1 MKTIFLASL
10 FLSMTF
16 AHAASL
22 QVCPASQAP
31 ADAARAALPGP
42 GELVVVA
49 SSQPSL
55 PGCRATPLGVDVSQ
69 VDALYP
75 LPAGE
80 RPARTILLY
89 GPADQKRF
97 VPSSHDLPQPDPA
110 NATPRRVTMP
120 LRANLLPDAKLRP
133 FGIEERVSINHQDGK
148 LRLQCRAGTRPAGV
162 LLDGPWKLALGAFA
176 LGADFSGSGSFAL
189 QAADAA
195 SSARE
200 SSYALGEL
208 AATTTPRSV
217 ALPLPARLDRA
228 NWRQFVLLC
237 PSHAATL
244 DLAALRLEPVAPA
257 QPAPRSTWIWDR
269 GEWMDKG
276 DALLA
281 WAKSENIGELF
292 IVVTLDGPRVRDPQ
306 QLRTF
311 VRKASSAGITVTSVE
326 GDPHMALPNHRAATA
341 DRARAFAAYNRE
353 SAPEERLRAMQFDV
367 EPYLL
372 PDAVLAPNDRDR
384 EYLAMARTLREAAGA
399 MPLEFVVPF
408 WWWDKTALLD
418 GLAQVAD
425 GLAVMDYRTAP
436 DEIVRFA
443 VPFLD
448 WAAVHNKRVHIALE
462 AGSVGAERQ
471 RRYVR
476 ADAGEAG
483 DLLLAQAGETPV
495 LVLLRQ
501 PAKAAAGSL
510 YRFSSERI
518 LDGSATSFY
527 GDKDRLRRLL
537 PELERDLGAWA
548 GFAGVA
554 LHGWR

>member
-1 MKTIFLASL
+1 MKALLFASL
-10 FLSMTF
+10 LLTMT
-16 AHAASL
+16 ATHEASL

-31 ADAARAALPGP
+31 ADAPRAALPGP
-42 GELVVVA
+42 GDLVVVA
-49 SSQPSL
+49 SAQPAL
-55 PGCRATPLGVDVSQ
+55 PGCSATPLGVDASQ

-75 LPAGE
+75 LPLGE

-97 VPSSHDLPQPDPA
+97 VPGSHDLPQPDPA
-110 NATPRRVTMP
+110 NAAPRRATMP

-133 FGIEERVSINHQDGK
+133 FGIEERVSIERRDGEV
-148 LRLQCRAGTRPAGV
+148 RLQCRAGTRPAGV

-176 LGADFSGSGSFAL
+176 LGADFSGNGNFAL

-200 SSYALGEL
+200 SSYTVGDL
-208 AATTTPRSV
+208 AATKTPRSV
-217 ALPLPARLDRA
+217 ALPLPAQLDRA

-237 PSHAATL
+237 PSTAATL
-244 DLAALRLEPVAPA
+244 DLHALRLEPVAPA
-257 QPAPRSTWIWDR
+257 KPAPRSTWIWDR

-281 WAKSENIGELF
+281 WAKGENIGELF

-306 QLRTF
+306 QLRAF
-311 VRKASSAGITVTSVE
+311 VRKASAAGIAVTSVE

-341 DRARAFAAYNRE
+341 DRARAFAAYNRA

-372 PDAVLAPNDRDR
+372 PDAVLPPNERDQ
-384 EYLAMARTLREAAGA
+384 EYLAMARALREAAGD

-408 WWWDKTALLD
+408 WWWDKSELLE
-418 GLAQVAD
+418 GLANVAD

-443 VPFLD
+443 LPFLD
-448 WAAVHNKRVHIALE
+448 WAAVHHKRVHIALE
-462 AGSVGAERQ
+462 AGKVGAERQ

-483 DLLLAQAGETPV
+483 ELLLAQAGETPV

-501 PAKAAAGSL
+501 PAKAAAGTL
-510 YRFSSERI
+510 FRFSSERI

-527 GDKDRLRRLL
+527 GDKDKLRKLL

-548 GFAGVA
+548 GFAGIA

>member
-1 MKTIFLASL
+1 
-10 FLSMTF
+10 
-16 AHAASL
+16 
-22 QVCPASQAP
+22 
-31 ADAARAALPGP
+31 
-42 GELVVVA
+42 VVA
-49 SSQPSL
+49 SSQPGL
-55 PGCRATPLGVDVSQ
+55 PGCRATPLGVDAAQ

-97 VPSSHDLPQPDPA
+97 APSSHDLPQPDPA
-110 NATPRRVTMP
+110 HAAPRRVTMP
-120 LRANLLPDAKLRP
+120 LRTNLLRDAKLRP
-133 FGIEERVSINHQDGK
+133 FGIEERVSIERKDGK
-148 LRLQCRAGTRPAGV
+148 LRLECRAGTRPAGV
-162 LLDGPWKLALGAFA
+162 LLDGPWKLAQGAFT
-176 LGADFSGSGSFAL
+176 LGADFSGGGSFAL

-200 SSYALGEL
+200 SSYAVGEL
-208 AATTTPRSV
+208 AAAKVPRSI
-217 ALPLPARLDRA
+217 ALPLPAQLERA
-228 NWRQFVLLC
+228 SWRQFVLLC
-237 PSHAATL
+237 PTSAATL
-244 DLAALRLEPVAPA
+244 NLDALRLEPVAPA
-257 QPAPRSTWIWDR
+257 RPAPRSTWIWDR

-281 WAKSENIGELF
+281 WAKREHIGELF
-292 IVVTLDGPRVRDPQ
+292 IVVTLDGPKVRDPQ
-306 QLRTF
+306 QLRAF
-311 VRKASSAGITVTSVE
+311 VRKASSAGITVSSVE

-341 DRARAFAAYNRE
+341 DRARAFAAYNHA

-372 PDAVLAPNDRDR
+372 PDAVLPPNERDR
-384 EYLAMARTLREAAGA
+384 EYLAMARALREAAGD

-408 WWWDKTALLD
+408 WWWDKTALLE
-418 GLAQVAD
+418 GLADVAD

-462 AGSVGAERQ
+462 AGKVGAERQ

-476 ADAGEAG
+476 ADANEAG
-483 DLLLAQAGETPV
+483 ELLLAQAGETPV

-501 PAKAAAGSL
+501 PAKTAAGQL
-510 YRFSSERI
+510 FRFSSERI

-527 GDKDRLRRLL
+527 GDKDKLRELL
-537 PELERDLGAWA
+537 PELERDLGAWP
-548 GFAGVA
+548 GFAGIA

>member
-1 MKTIFLASL
+1 MKTLLLASL
-10 FLSMTF
+10 LLTMTS

-31 ADAARAALPGP
+31 ADAPRAALPGAA
-42 GELVVVA
+42 GTVVA
-49 SSQPSL
+49 ASPQASL
-55 PGCRATPLGVDVSQ
+55 PGCRASALGVDAGQ
-69 VDALYP
+69 VAALYP

-89 GPADQKRF
+89 GAADGQPF

-110 NATPRRVTMP
+110 NATPRRTPMP
-120 LRANLLPDAKLRP
+120 LRTNLLPDAKLRS
-133 FGIEERVSINHQDGK
+133 FGVEERVGIAHADGK
-148 LRLQCRAGTRPAGV
+148 LRLSCRAGTRPAGV
-162 LLDGPWKLALGAFA
+162 LLDGPWTLPLGAFR
-176 LGADFSGSGSFAL
+176 LGADFSGSGNFAI
-189 QAADAA
+189 QVADAA

-200 SSYALGEL
+200 SSYALGDL
-208 AATTTPRSV
+208 AAAGSARSA
-217 ALPLPARLDRA
+217 ALPLPAQLDRA
-228 NWRQFVLLC
+228 HWRQFVLLC
-237 PSHAATL
+237 PQEAATL
-244 DLAALRLEPVAPA
+244 ELDALRLEPVAPA
-257 QPAPRSTWIWDR
+257 KPAPRSTWIWDR

-276 DALLA
+276 EALLA
-281 WAKSENIGELF
+281 WAKKEGIGELF
-292 IVVTLDGPRVRDPQ
+292 IVVTLDGPGVRDPQ
-306 QLRTF
+306 LLRAF
-311 VRKASSAGITVTSVE
+311 VRKASAAGIAVTSVE

-372 PDAVLAPNDRDR
+372 ADAVLPPDARDR
-384 EYLAMARTLREAAGA
+384 EYLAMARALREAAGDMA
-399 MPLEFVVPF
+399 LEFVVPF

-418 GLAQVAD
+418 GLAGVAD

-448 WAAVHNKRVHIALE
+448 WAAVHGKRVHIALE
-462 AGSVGAERQ
+462 AGRVGAERQ

-476 ADAGEAG
+476 AAADEAGE
-483 DLLLAQAGETPV
+483 LLLAQAGETPV

-501 PAKAAAGSL
+501 PAKTAAGSL

-527 GDKDRLRRLL
+527 ADKEKLRKLL

-548 GFAGVA
+548 GFAGIA

>member
-1 MKTIFLASL
+1 MKTILFASL
-10 FLSMTF
+10 FLSMTS
-16 AHAASL
+16 AHAAWL

-31 ADAARAALPGP
+31 ADAPRAALPGA
-42 GELVVVA
+42 GDLVLVA
-49 SSQPSL
+49 SSQPTL
-55 PGCRATPLGVDVSQ
+55 AGCRAAPLGVDAGQ

-97 VPSSHDLPQPDPA
+97 VPGSHELPQPDPA
-110 NATPRRVTMP
+110 NAAPRRVSMP
-120 LRANLLPDAKLRP
+120 LRSNLLADARVRS
-133 FGIEERVSINHQDGK
+133 FGVEERVAITHADGK
-148 LRLQCRAGTRPAGV
+148 LRIACRAGTRPAGV
-162 LLDGPWKLALGAFA
+162 LLDGDWRLPLGAFRLA
-176 LGADFSGSGSFAL
+176 AEFSGNGSFAV

-200 SSYALGEL
+200 SAHEVGALT
-208 AATTTPRSV
+208 AAPAARSA
-217 ALPLPARLDRA
+217 ALPLPAQLDRA

-237 PSHAATL
+237 PENAASLQL
-244 DLAALRLEPVAPA
+244 DALRLEAMPA
-257 QPAPRSTWIWDR
+257 KAVPRSTWIWDR
-269 GEWMDKG
+269 GEWMDKP

-281 WAKSENIGELF
+281 WAKRENIGELF

-306 QLRTF
+306 LLRAF
-311 VRKASSAGITVTSVE
+311 VRKASAAGITVTSVE

-341 DRARAFAAYNRE
+341 DRARAFAAYNRD

-372 PDAVLAPNDRDR
+372 PDAVLPPNQRDR
-384 EYLAMARTLREAAGA
+384 EYLAMARALRAAAGD

-408 WWWDKTALLD
+408 WWWDKTELLD
-418 GLAQVAD
+418 ELAKVAD

-448 WAAVHNKRVHIALE
+448 WAAVHGKRVHIALE
-462 AGSVGAERQ
+462 AGRVGAERQ

-476 ADAGEAG
+476 AGANEAGE
-483 DLLLAQAGETPV
+483 LLLAQAGETPV

-501 PAKAAAGSL
+501 PAKAASGQL
-510 YRFSSERI
+510 FRFSSERI

-527 GDKDRLRRLL
+527 GNKDKLRALL
-537 PELERDLGAWA
+537 PELERDLGAWP
-548 GFAGVA
+548 GFAGIA
-554 LHGWR
+554 LHGLK